1 MHIKQAR
8 VINVFWAP
16 GETVDLRALAT
27 ALRDLPPGANA
38 YSIETTQDGDASF
51 HVLHIEY
58 TIDEAAEHP
67 RIIKEHESLDPM
79 KAFADLTREMH
90 KLPIRD

>member
-1 MHIKQAR
+1 MKHHSSPSS
-8 VINVFWAP
+8 AP
-16 GETVDLRALAT
+16 S
-27 ALRDLPPGANA
+27 N
-38 YSIETTQDGDASF
+38 Q
-51 HVLHIEY
+51 IEY
-58 TIDEAAEHP
+58 TIDEAAEHR